1 MPSLARR
8 NLFHDKVRLTVTLTG
23 VIFAVVLITVQLG
36 LFIGFATTTS
46 NISDHSGADLWIAA
60 KGWRN
65 FDQPAPFS
73 ERKFYQALAVP
84 GVAAAEKY
92 IVQFSRWKRTDGGE
106 EGVGIV
112 GFNIASGVGGPW
124 IITQGSLADLQTPD
138 TVMIDEQY
146 LKKLGVTHI
155 GQTVEMNNH
164 RARVVGFT
172 RDIRSFTTNPRVFTA
187 FKNAQN
193 YARLNEDQ
201 TSYILIKAAEG
212 ADLQQLKRD
221 LLGRIEDI
229 EVYTTAEFSRK
240 TQIYW
245 MFNTGAGVGILIAAA
260 MGLIVGVVI
269 VAQTIYATTID
280 HIREFGTLKA
290 MGASNGYIYQVIIK
304 QAAIAATIGYVLG
317 MAVSLFV
324 VNLSKNGGAAIKLPF
339 EMGVVMFFLTFL
351 MCIGASIVSIN
362 KVTRIDPAMVFKG

>member
-23 VIFAVVLITVQLG
+23 VVFAVVLITVQLG

-46 NISDHSGADLWIAA
+46 NISDHSGADLWITSR
-60 KGWRN
+60 GWRN

-73 ERKFYQALAVP
+73 ERKFYQALGVP
-84 GVAAAEKY
+84 GVDSAEKY

-106 EGVGIV
+106 EGVGVV
-112 GFNIASGVGGPW
+112 GFNLDSGVGGPW
-124 IITQGSLADLQTPD
+124 IITQGSLQDLQSPD

-155 GQTVEMNNH
+155 GQIVEMNNH

-172 RDIRSFTTNPRVFTA
+172 KDIRSFTTNPRVFTA

-193 YARLNEDQ
+193 YARLSEDQ
-201 TSYILIKAAEG
+201 TSYVLIKAAKG
-212 ADLQQLKRD
+212 ADLQQVKRD
-221 LLGRIEDI
+221 LLARIEDI
-229 EVYTTAEFSRK
+229 EVYTTPEFSRK

-245 MFNTGAGVGILIAAA
+245 MFGTGAGIGILIAAA

-317 MAVSLFV
+317 MAVSLLV
-324 VNLSKNGGAAIKLPF
+324 VNLSRNGGAAIKMPV
-339 EMGVVMFFLTFL
+339 EMSVVMFFLTFL

>member
-23 VIFAVVLITVQLG
+23 IVFAVVLITVQLG

-73 ERKFYQALAVP
+73 ERKFYQAMAVP
-84 GVAAAEKY
+84 GVRSAEKY

-106 EGVGIV
+106 EGVGVV
-112 GFNIASGVGGPW
+112 GFNIDSGVGGPW
-124 IITQGSLADLQTPD
+124 VITQGSLQDLQTPD

-155 GQTVEMNNH
+155 GQIVEMNNH

-193 YARLNEDQ
+193 YARLNENQ
-201 TSYILIKAAEG
+201 TSYILIKAVEG
-212 ADLQQLKRD
+212 ADLEQLKHD
-221 LLGRIEDI
+221 LLARIEDVEI
-229 EVYTTAEFSRK
+229 YTTAEFGRK

-245 MFNTGAGVGILIAAA
+245 MFNTGAGIGILIAAA
-260 MGLIVGVVI
+260 MGLIVGVVV

-290 MGASNGYIYQVIIK
+290 MGASNSYIYQVIIK

-324 VNLSKNGGAAIKLPF
+324 VNMSKNGGAAIKVPV

-351 MCIGASIVSIN
+351 MCISASIVSIN

>member
-23 VIFAVVLITVQLG
+23 VVFAVVLITVQLG

-46 NISDHSGADLWIAA
+46 NISDHSGADLWVAA

-112 GFNIASGVGGPW
+112 GFNIDSGVGGPW
-124 IITQGSLADLQTPD
+124 LITRGSLEDLRTPD

-146 LKKLGVTHI
+146 LKKLGVTQI
-155 GQTVEMNNH
+155 GQIVEMNNH

-172 RDIRSFTTNPRVFTA
+172 RDIRSFTTNPRVFTT

-201 TSYILIKAAEG
+201 TSYILIKAAAG

-221 LLGRIEDI
+221 LQARIEDV
-229 EVYTTAEFSRK
+229 EVYTTPEFSRK

-290 MGASNGYIYQVIIK
+290 MGASNRYIYQVIIK
-304 QAAIAATIGYVLG
+304 QAAIAASIGYVLG

-324 VNLSKNGGAAIKLPF
+324 VNLSRNGGAAIKLPF
-339 EMGVVMFFLTFL
+339 EMAVVMFFLTFL